1 MLVYYLYK
9 YLKNKKKEGY
19 ANIEHLTPAED
30 AQIDRILFYASVVIS
45 LYAAYI
51 FYSCSSKLHPIV
63 RIIGMIIAYYFG
75 ILYIF
80 WFIFL
85 SLTGITPCRK

>member
-30 AQIDRILFYASVVIS
+30 AKLDLILFSASFIIS
-45 LYAAYI
+45 IYAAYL
-51 FYSCSSKLHPIV
+51 FYNCGKKYSPIV
-63 RIIGMIIAYYFG
+63 RIIGSILAFYMGLIYIIVH
-75 ILYIF
+75 
-80 WFIFL
+80 FIYT
-85 SLTGITPCRK
+85 STGRIKCH